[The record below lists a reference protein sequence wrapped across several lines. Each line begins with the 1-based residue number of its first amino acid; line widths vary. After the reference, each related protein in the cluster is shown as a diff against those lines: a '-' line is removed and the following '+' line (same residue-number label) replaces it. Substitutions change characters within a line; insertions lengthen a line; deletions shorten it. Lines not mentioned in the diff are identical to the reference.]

1 MTSKF
6 QRLTDAE
13 LDRIFQKFVKDKHR
27 VVCDEYHA
35 HGFDC
40 VEFDD
45 EQTMIIDRLRVEV
58 IMLRDKLKQVEEILK
73 K

>member
-1 MTSKF
+1 MMSKF

-13 LDRIFQKFVKDKHR
+13 LDRIFEKFVKNKHR
-27 VVCDEYHA
+27 VSCNEYHA

-40 VEFDD
+40 VDFDD
-45 EQTMIIDRLRVEV
+45 ETTMIIERLRVEV
-58 IMLRDKLKQVEEILK
+58 VMLRDRLKQIEDIVK